1 MFLFCAP
8 QKGSETRRKR
18 NNLTTIELLYNTLI
32 FLSFIH
38 AMPYYQPSST
48 PPTAGIYSN
57 SNINHRNQ
65 FNEEDQ
71 EYEFGEPAPRQ
82 RQIRRGSNDEE
93 QHRNGEKELLQD
105 PLSRRMLSLLTP
117 LIPASS
123 STGIELHR
131 ITGPLSFIA
140 NNSSVISSQQS
151 SLPHPSFQFRFN
163 YDESDNGNGNGN
175 SNGKE
180 ELEYDSMGYH
190 HHAHFFSPRKIM
202 ADEPFENDENSSSQ
216 LLNDEYNSMHSQS
229 NQRFK
234 HPANQHGNNAIGIHQ
249 SNPREAFNGQQQH
262 QSSHGNEIDPFIN
275 ASGSSSTRPISFH
288 QSHGFGHTYDHPEN
302 PSNITSKHKKKK
314 QRRIAQNDANGA
326 LGTASASAAGA
337 EQGWAQVGQIAS
349 YHSSLDAEQVVGN
362 QGKGKRKEKEK
373 TSKKK
378 KKTKERPTPDI
389 RTMVEDM
396 EGTPD
401 TSQQRDQ
408 ANGNRAQLEDHNDAD
423 FQPKSLRS
431 KKDNRVFQ
439 KDPSQRSASTSTSA
453 STQSSAATPR
463 YDPIPLETI
472 EIFAE
477 TYQVN
482 NAGASS
488 EALRSFLQ
496 IVQSQKFVSWTMIF
510 HDRMCSTPFLP
521 STKKYCTPKGA
532 PCTMWNC
539 TCDNQIRAMQAS
551 APLVGAM
558 FVFPMNGQDSGDNAG
573 DTDCFLLPLCPIED
587 PEDGPIDIDAGF
599 ERMARWPFLKISCT
613 ASLQERWDTLRK
625 ILLDRS
631 LIKVTFQ
638 AQVGLM
644 PFHYHSAHDVATL
657 TDGKS
662 DNDKTHNPSI
672 GYLDLVLPNVWDLRL
687 ASWMLTPHAKEESLE
702 LSSKKAG
709 FSHICH
715 KPRCQGPADPSLQLQ
730 GLIQAKEDLEF
741 LYALYPII
749 NRLLENNGLKD
760 AFCEI
765 ESPVQSVLSSM
776 ECFGIGFKANR
787 LIKIQEEI
795 ESRIERLNEEA
806 KSLTGDCTFMLSS
819 PQQVS
824 QLLFDRMGLRVPNTN
839 PGPGPNSQN
848 ASQHKSTSEENL
860 KMIQNELKSRDGQGV
875 RIIDVVLE
883 FRALN
888 KVLSTYI
895 RPYPKLARDDSNQ
908 IHARKAKRRSK
919 KKKSETKHIQKIHP
933 MWMQTAVRTGR
944 LSCRKPNMQQVPTG
958 SVIQGV
964 CPRNFF
970 TSCTKESCL
979 FACDYSQNEVRILA
993 HMSND
998 KALIRLFTDP
1008 NATDIYKQMAS
1019 VTSGKA
1025 PAEVTDEE
1033 RAVSK
1038 QVTLAIMYGMGLNT
1052 VAKKLGTSKVQAR
1065 NFFNSFYGRF
1075 QGVKRWME
1083 ETIRFARA
1091 NKYVTTITGRKR

>member
-1 MFLFCAP
+1 
-8 QKGSETRRKR
+8 
-18 NNLTTIELLYNTLI
+18 
-32 FLSFIH
+32 
-38 AMPYYQPSST
+38 MPYYQPSST
-48 PPTAGIYSN
+48 PPTAGVYSN
-57 SNINHRNQ
+57 RYISHRNQ
-65 FNEEDQ
+65 INEEDQ

-93 QHRNGEKELLQD
+93 QNNNGENELLQD

-151 SLPHPSFQFRFN
+151 SFPHPSFQFRFN

-175 SNGKE
+175 GNGKE
-180 ELEYDSMGYH
+180 GLEYDSMGYH

-202 ADEPFENDENSSSQ
+202 ADEPFEHAENSSSQ
-216 LLNDEYNSMHSQS
+216 FLNDEYNSTHSQS
-229 NQRFK
+229 DQRFK
-234 HPANQHGNNAIGIHQ
+234 HTENQNENYVIGRYQH
-249 SNPREAFNGQQQH
+249 NPREALNGLQQN
-262 QSSHGNEIDPFIN
+262 QSSYGDEIDPFLN
-275 ASGSSSTRPISFH
+275 AFGSSSTQPISTH

-302 PSNITSKHKKKK
+302 LSNTNSKHKKKK
-314 QRRIAQNDANGA
+314 QRRIVQNDANGA

-349 YHSSLDAEQVVGN
+349 YHSSLDAEQAVGH
-362 QGKGKRKEKEK
+362 QEKGKRKDKEK
-373 TSKKK
+373 AAKKK
-378 KKTKERPTPDI
+378 KKKKKERPNPDI
-389 RTMVEDM
+389 RTTM
-396 EGTPD
+396 ENMETPD

-408 ANGNRAQLEDHNDAD
+408 ANGNNNRAQLEDQNDAD
-423 FQPKSLRS
+423 FQPKSSRS
-431 KKDNRVFQ
+431 KKDNRSFQ
-439 KDPSQRSASTSTSA
+439 KDPSQRSASISTSTSA

-477 TYQVN
+477 RYQIN

-510 HDRMCSTPFLP
+510 HDHICSTPFLP

-558 FVFPMNGQDSGDNAG
+558 FVFPMNGQGSGENAG
-573 DTDCFLLPLCPIED
+573 DTDCFLLPLGPVED
-587 PEDGPIDIDAGF
+587 PEDGPMDIDAGF

-644 PFHYHSAHDVATL
+644 PFHYHSAHDVVTL
-657 TDGKS
+657 ADGKS
-662 DNDKTHNPSI
+662 DNDITPNPSI

-702 LSSKKAG
+702 LASKKAG
-709 FSHICH
+709 FSHICP
-715 KPRCQGPADPSLQLQ
+715 KPRCQGPADPSPQLQ

-749 NRLLENNGLKD
+749 NRLLESNGLKD

-787 LIKIQEEI
+787 LVKIQQEI

-806 KSLTGDCTFMLSS
+806 KSITGDESFMISS

-824 QLLFDRMGLRVPNTN
+824 QLLFDRMGLRVPQTN
-839 PGPGPNSQN
+839 SGQGPNKQN
-848 ASQHKSTSEENL
+848 ASQHKSTSEESL

-908 IHARKAKRRSK
+908 IHARTAKRRSK
-919 KKKSETKHIQKIHP
+919 KKTSETKCIQRIHP

-964 CPRNFF
+964 YPRNFF
-970 TSCTKESCL
+970 TSSTKDSCL

-998 KALIRLFTDP
+998 EALIRLFTDP
-1008 NATDIYKQMAS
+1008 NATDIYKQMSS

-1025 PAEVTDEE
+1025 PTEVTDEE

-1052 VAKKLGTSKVQAR
+1052 VAKKLGTSKAQAR
-1065 NFFNSFYGRF
+1065 IFFNSFYGRF
-1075 QGVKRWME
+1075 QGVKRWMD